1 MMRCIAT
8 LAVWLCAA
16 VPAGAAAAGSAA
28 PDPRSQ
34 ELLRYDCE
42 SSVGSH
48 QLTLFANG
56 TLRLREAQ
64 VDDAERRMRLAELG
78 PGELAA
84 YRNRLAGED
93 LSEVRARGA
102 EMSGDWVERCSLW
115 LELPESAPRV
125 LRFGRLDTLPLPLAR
140 LLAVVDDLLLEVERR
155 APRSRLPADYEPRPG
170 DRLLRVDG
178 SRFEVVAFTSD
189 GKGVELL
196 GLDVPLVIYLPR
208 EALADEFEQ
217 LLERRP

>member
-1 MMRCIAT
+1 MMLRSAT
-8 LAVWLCAA
+8 LVFCLCAG
-16 VPAGAAAAGSAA
+16 VAADAAGGASA
-28 PDPRSQ
+28 DPRSH
-34 ELLRYDCE
+34 ELLRYQCE
-42 SSVGSH
+42 SDVGGH

-56 TLRLREAQ
+56 TLRLRETQ
-64 VDDAERRMRLAELG
+64 TEGEERRMRLAELG
-78 PGELAA
+78 PAELAA
-84 YRNRLAGED
+84 YRNRLAAED

-115 LELPESAPRV
+115 LELPDRQPEL

-140 LLAVVDDLLLEVERR
+140 LLTVVDDLLLEVDRR
-155 APRSRLPADYEPRPG
+155 APRSRLPLDYEPRPG

-178 SRFEVVAFTSD
+178 NRFEVVAFTSD
-189 GKGVELL
+189 GRGVELL

-208 EALADEFEQ
+208 EALTDEFEQ